1 MCFSWTFQIHFC
13 CHLDWLPQFF
23 CLQINLSFYSISMEF
38 LQYPHPILTNMKQK
52 VEKNILS
59 KTLFSIFSR
68 CWMLTLLLLGK
79 QRHENGVIKT
89 GSSFSPDTNS
99 SLSLPLLK
107 RMMETT
113 GLFFCY
119 VPLSGLGC
127 SVSTQIPRCHE
138 HWALGWT
145 MTHAPWEAMVSLF
158 GFSPNGHPWLS
169 GWLAAGM
176 SLETCGLPFYVH
188 RRAIACQKRD
198 LGAVEQRS
206 SEKSFQINEVDLDGP
221 VAEVTALLESAGHV
235 WGLRVSGKHLLHT
248 RSLHPGFL
256 NSDFVRKKNERK
268 KSIYFCDFFFFW
280 CLCVWVPVVLVYVLN
295 F

>member
-1 MCFSWTFQIHFC
+1 MQ
-13 CHLDWLPQFF
+13 
-23 CLQINLSFYSISMEF
+23 
-38 LQYPHPILTNMKQK
+38 
-52 VEKNILS
+52 
-59 KTLFSIFSR
+59 
-68 CWMLTLLLLGK
+68 TLLLLGK

-127 SVSTQIPRCHE
+127 SVNTQIPQCHE

-188 RRAIACQKRD
+188 RRAIACQQRD

-221 VAEVTALLESAGHV
+221 VAEVTALVKSAGHV
-235 WGLRVSGKHLLHT
+235 WGLSWKAGCLGNT
-248 RSLHPGFL
+248 CYIPGLCIQGFWTL
-256 NSDFVRKKNERK
+256 ILWEKKNERK
-268 KSIYFCDFFFFW
+268 KSIYFCDFFFLVSMCMSACCA
-280 CLCVWVPVVLVYVLN
+280 CLCLKFLGHASSVFSWPSILEDTIQPITPCPHYLFSESRENSAGLAWDCWAQGWVW
-295 F
+295 